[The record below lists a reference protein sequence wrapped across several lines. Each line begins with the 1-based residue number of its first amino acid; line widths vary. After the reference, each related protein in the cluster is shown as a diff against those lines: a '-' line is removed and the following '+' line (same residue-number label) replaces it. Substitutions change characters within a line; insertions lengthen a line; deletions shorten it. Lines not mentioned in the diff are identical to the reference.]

1 MMPQKKPRGAKR
13 KASSVRSFLS
23 KEPVLRFCLMLL
35 PLYFLFIL
43 LNGVLI
49 ILYYYNMYGYLPH
62 DTDTKGHIL
71 HLHLVSPVPSTW

>member
-1 MMPQKKPRGAKR
+1 
-13 KASSVRSFLS
+13 
-23 KEPVLRFCLMLL
+23 MLL

-62 DTDTKGHIL
+62 DTDTKGHVL
-71 HLHLVSPVPSTW
+71 HLHLVSPVPGTW